1 MYLSL
6 NIARV
11 DQSHYHVLVLD
22 GAQAIAD
29 FETSSIGDAFR
40 KASHFQVPGVDGFHV
55 WFAGVFAGSASLAQI
70 ASDPEGF
77 ATLIIDYPRAN
88 GD

>member
-1 MYLSL
+1 MYLTL

-11 DQSHYHVLVLD
+11 EQSHYHVSVLD
-22 GAQAIAD
+22 GSQTIAD
-29 FETSSIGDAFR
+29 FETSSIGAAFR
-40 KASHFQVPGVDGFHV
+40 KASQFQVPGIEGFHV
-55 WFAGVFAGSASLAQI
+55 WFAGIYAGSASLAQI

-77 ATLIIDYPRAN
+77 ATMIIDYPRAS